1 MEVERQI
8 IPRDKLKQ
16 IAEAL
21 TQFGISLE
29 EAEQK
34 IQNAI
39 QGVMEAVKKVVDIL
53 QAMNTKRLLK
63 RKKEPQPKDR
73 NSLKPNKLIK
83 NKWLR
88 RVYIPP

>member
-1 MEVERQI
+1 MEVERQK

-29 EAEQK
+29 EAEWK
-34 IQNAI
+34 IQSAI
-39 QGVMEAVKKVVDIL
+39 QGFTEVAKKVVAIL
-53 QAMNTKRLLK
+53 RTTNTKRLLK
-63 RKKEPQPKDR
+63 RKKEPQPQEKH
-73 NSLKPNKLIK
+73 SLKPNKSIN

-88 RVYIPP
+88 RVYTPP